1 MLAWCIEMGA
11 SILRNPFW
19 SWQLERHFSKPKQ
32 IMFMD
37 ASLGNFQIPKLVQHD
52 IQLGTYSTSVLTAH
66 TTLPSAQG
74 STCLQIQ
81 TTLII
86 SLQNFEYFLTLRTS
100 ITSTQVLAKYALRIQ
115 NNSPARRCLIF
126 IPSC

>member
-52 IQLGTYSTSVLTAH
+52 IQLGTYSTHNTSVCTRIYLLTD
-66 TTLPSAQG
+66 SD
-74 STCLQIQ
+74 
-81 TTLII
+81 
-86 SLQNFEYFLTLRTS
+86 YF
-100 ITSTQVLAKYALRIQ
+100 
-115 NNSPARRCLIF
+115 NNQFTKL
-126 IPSC
+126 